1 MNKERFSTRGSVPSL
16 LSIDGRN
23 TCGHHV
29 SILGDLAGSSPPACR
44 RSAWRGSALFAAG
57 FVVVVSGT
65 LWAGY
70 RSALG
75 PPHAGVPTP
84 GTSAA
89 PHAAALAR
97 TTQRSEPV
105 DHVGSSG
112 DASSVA
118 PPETP
123 VAPSAAV
130 IVDVAPAPPGSV
142 PAPAGRRRRRAAS
155 RPPLR
160 PLMSRTSTSLRR
172 SSNAA
177 APRGERRC
185 RAIRRA
191 PGLPRT
197 PARQRPTNGRCV
209 SGTQGDGRTSPHEP
223 IRPKTGCR
231 SGVKTGEW

>member
-142 PAPAGRRRRRAAS
+142 PAPADAEATAS
-155 RPPLR
+155 
-160 PLMSRTSTSLRR
+160 STTST
-172 SSNAA
+172 A
-177 APRGERRC
+177 
-185 RAIRRA
+185 
-191 PGLPRT
+191 RT
-197 PARQRPTNGRCV
+197 PAKTASSARSAGRA
-209 SGTQGDGRTSPHEP
+209 STPARRKSAPAAPPDEP
-223 IRPKTGCR
+223 DIDIIAAI
-231 SGVKTGEW
+231 VKRGGPAR